1 MLKRINWKAI
11 LYGFLWLISLGGL
24 VTLMSFIEIKK
35 SDAKCEDVK
44 VIIPEVDSFIHR
56 SDIDEMI
63 EKNSGTLIGLNLHNI
78 DIHSIENAL
87 KANPYI
93 EEAKVYSDM
102 NGIINVKIRQRE
114 PVLRILN
121 YSNQDFYVDMNGLK
135 MPISSNFTAH
145 VLVAN
150 GFILEPFSNKVDT
163 LRTKLARDLF
173 KTAMFVEGDTLWR
186 EQIEQLYVNQQS
198 DIEMIPR
205 VGNHKIVLGSA
216 DSLQT
221 KFTNLLA
228 FYKKAIPVVGWDL
241 YHTIN
246 IKYAN
251 QVVGV
256 KNIIDSTKLESAPKK
271 MPAIKKDTLNKTQ
284 DTVTTLT
291 Q

>member
-24 VTLMSFIEIKK
+24 VTLMSFIEIEK
-35 SDAKCEDVK
+35 SEAKCEDIK

-63 EKNSGTLIGLNLHNI
+63 QKNSGTLIGLNLHNI

-93 EEAKVYSDM
+93 KEAKVYSDM

-121 YSNQDFYVDMNGLK
+121 FSNQDFYVDMNGLK

-173 KTAMFVEGDTLWR
+173 KTALYVEGDTLWR

-198 DIEMIPR
+198 DIEMVPR
-205 VGNHKIVLGSA
+205 VGNHKIILGSA

-271 MPAIKKDTLNKTQ
+271 MPVIKTDTLNKTQ

>member
-24 VTLMSFIEIKK
+24 ITLMSFIEIKK
-35 SDAKCEDVK
+35 SEAKCEDIK

-78 DIHSIENAL
+78 DIHGIENAL

-150 GFILEPFSNKVDT
+150 GFILEPFGNKVDT

-173 KTAMFVEGDTLWR
+173 KTALFVEGDTLWR

-198 DIEMIPR
+198 DIEMVPR

-216 DSLQT
+216 DSLET

-256 KNIIDSTKLESAPKK
+256 KNIIDSTKLESAQKK
-271 MPAIKKDTLNKTQ
+271 MSAIKTDTLNKIQ

>member
-11 LYGFLWLISLGGL
+11 LYGFLWLVSLGGL

-35 SDAKCEDVK
+35 SEAKCEDIK

-63 EKNSGTLIGLNLHNI
+63 RKNSGTLIGLNLHNI
-78 DIHSIENAL
+78 DIHGIENAL

-150 GFILEPFSNKVDT
+150 GFILEPFGNKVDT

-173 KTAMFVEGDTLWR
+173 KTALFVEGDTLWR

-198 DIEMIPR
+198 DIEMVPR
-205 VGNHKIVLGSA
+205 VGNHKIILGTA

-241 YHTIN
+241 YNTIN
-246 IKYAN
+246 LKYAN
-251 QVVGV
+251 QIVGV

-271 MPAIKKDTLNKTQ
+271 TPAIKTDTLKEIQ

>member
-1 MLKRINWKAI
+1 MLKQINWKAI
-11 LYGFLWLISLGGL
+11 LHGFLWLISLGGL

-35 SDAKCEDVK
+35 SEAKCEDIK

-63 EKNSGTLIGLNLHNI
+63 RKNSGTLIGLNLHNI

-121 YSNQDFYVDMNGLK
+121 FSNQDFYVDMNGLK

-150 GFILEPFSNKVDT
+150 GFILEPFGNKVDT
-163 LRTKLARDLF
+163 LKTKLAKDLF
-173 KTAMFVEGDTLWR
+173 KTALFVEGDTLWR

-198 DIEMIPR
+198 DIEMVPR
-205 VGNHKIVLGSA
+205 VGNHKIILGTA

-246 IKYAN
+246 LKYAN
-251 QVVGV
+251 QIVGV
-256 KNIIDSTKLESAPKK
+256 KNIIDSAKLAAEPKK
-271 MPAIKKDTLNKTQ
+271 TPAIKTDTLKEIQ

>member
-35 SDAKCEDVK
+35 DEIKCEDIK

-56 SDIDEMI
+56 DDIDEMI
-63 EKNSGTLIGLNLHNI
+63 LKNSGSLIGLNLHTI
-78 DIHSIENAL
+78 DIHYIEEAL

-102 NGIINVKIRQRE
+102 NGVVNVKIRQRE

-121 YSNQDFYVDMNGLK
+121 LTNQDFYVDKNGLK
-135 MPISSNFTAH
+135 MPISTNFTAH

-150 GFILEPFSNKVDT
+150 GYILEPFSNKVDT
-163 LRTKLARDLF
+163 LRTELAEDLF
-173 KTAMFVEGDTLWR
+173 KTALFVEGDTLWR

-198 DIEMIPR
+198 EIEMIPR
-205 VGNHKIVLGSA
+205 VGNHKIILGNA
-216 DSLQT
+216 DSLET
-221 KFTNLLA
+221 KFMNLLV
-228 FYKKAIPVVGWDL
+228 FYKKVIPAVGWDA
-241 YHTIN
+241 YNMIN

-251 QVVGV
+251 QVVCV
-256 KNIIDSTKLESAPKK
+256 KNVVDSSLVISTTKPAP
-271 MPAIKKDTLNKTQ
+271 AARIDTLKKIQ
-284 DTVTTLT
+284 DTVKTVTR
-291 Q
+291 